1 MESSDAPLVGI
12 TTYPPNAADRYEL
25 PQEYVAAV
33 RRAGAIPVL
42 IAPGEARLD
51 DLLDRLDGVVLA
63 GGGDIDP
70 TRWGGEPHPTIEFV
84 DPARDDLELDLAR
97 RVLDEGVPTLAICRG
112 LQVVNAALGGTLH
125 PHLPEAFDDRR
136 SRTARSRSGP
146 TPTRSSSTPGSL
158 VAETMGADA
167 RRARPAGTTR
177 PSTGPGT
184 GLAVTGWSPDGVIE
198 AVELAG
204 HPWLVAVQWHPE
216 MTAAD
221 DQTQQRL
228 FDGLVEAI
236 AETGLTTCDWTG
248 RWPSSRARRRASGWR
263 RPGASPPRGRRW
275 SAPTS
280 TARAPSAPR
289 PS

>member
-1 MESSDAPLVGI
+1 MDAPLVGI
-12 TTYPPNAADRYEL
+12 TTYPPNAVDRYEL

-51 DLLDRLDGVVLA
+51 DLLGRLDGVVLA

-70 TRWGGEPHPTIEFV
+70 ARWGGEPHPTIEFV
-84 DPARDDLELDLAR
+84 DPARDDLELAMAR

-112 LQVVNAALGGTLH
+112 LQVVNTALGGTLH
-125 PHLPEAFDDRR
+125 AHLPDAV
-136 SRTARSRSGP
+136 P
-146 TPTRSSSTPGSL
+146 TDEPHRLEPKWSHTHRVEVDAGSL
-158 VAETMGADA
+158 VARTMGTDTVE
-167 RRARPAGTTR
+167 PACWHHQAIDR
-177 PSTGPGT
+177 PGT
-184 GLAVTGWSPDGVIE
+184 GLTVTARSPDGVIE

-221 DQTQQRL
+221 DAAQQRL

-236 AETGLTTCDWTG
+236 A
-248 RWPSSRARRRASGWR
+248 ARED
-263 RPGASPPRGRRW
+263 
-275 SAPTS
+275 
-280 TARAPSAPR
+280 
-289 PS
+289 